1 MTHSF
6 PNRGSS
12 DLSSPLVATLVE
24 RPLADLAED
33 RRLAA
38 ALPGIGAANRPAS
51 QQVRAQYESHPY
63 PRWQAPPTPR
73 PAALRA
79 LIASLPGIDRDALPP
94 APLATLIAGCGTGY
108 EAIDLARTDPSL
120 AITAIDPSRA
130 SLAYAQ
136 RHAAELGLGAIAF
149 AQGAPPPPTP
159 QNRRASGRAR
169 VWHNA

>member
-1 MTHSF
+1 MRISDWSSDVC
-6 PNRGSS
+6 SS
-12 DLSSPLVATLVE
+12 DL
-24 RPLADLAED
+24 
-33 RRLAA
+33 
-38 ALPGIGAANRPAS
+38 AS

-120 AITAIDPSRA
+120 AITAIDLSRA

-136 RHAAELGLGAIAF
+136 RNAAELAPGAIPF
-149 AQGAPPPPTP
+149 VQGDLLDMSPEKGPLRFPTP
-159 QNRRASGRAR
+159 
-169 VWHNA
+169 

>member
-1 MTHSF
+1 MRISDWSSDVC
-6 PNRGSS
+6 SS
-12 DLSSPLVATLVE
+12 DL
-24 RPLADLAED
+24 
-33 RRLAA
+33 
-38 ALPGIGAANRPAS
+38 AS

-120 AITAIDPSRA
+120 AITAIDLSRA

-136 RHAAELGLGAIAF
+136 RNAAEMGLGAIAF
-149 AQGAPPPPTP
+149 VQGALPALGS
-159 QNRRASGRAR
+159 ASCRAR
-169 VWHNA
+169 VCRNV

>member
-1 MTHSF
+1 M
-6 PNRGSS
+6 
-12 DLSSPLVATLVE
+12 
-24 RPLADLAED
+24 
-33 RRLAA
+33 LAA
-38 ALPGIGAANRPAS
+38 ALPGIGATNRPAS

-120 AITAIDPSRA
+120 AIPAHDLSPPR
-130 SLAYAQ
+130 LPYAH
-136 RHAAELGLGAIAF
+136 RNPAAPGTGPIAF
-149 AQGAPPPPTP
+149 VPGPPPDLIPAH
-159 QNRRASGRAR
+159 RR
-169 VWHNA
+169 